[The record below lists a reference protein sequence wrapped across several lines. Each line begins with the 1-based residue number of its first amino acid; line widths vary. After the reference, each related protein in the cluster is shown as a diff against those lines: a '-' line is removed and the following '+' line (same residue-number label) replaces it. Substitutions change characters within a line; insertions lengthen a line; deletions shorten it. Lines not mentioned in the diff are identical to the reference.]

1 MPTIIDGTAIADQF
15 YGDIVQEIDDL
26 KKMHIQPKLGV
37 ILVGEHPASIMYV
50 NMKRRKAEEIGI
62 EVLLIHL
69 PQDSPEA
76 EVQNRIEQFNNDNSV
91 HAFLV
96 QLPLP
101 SHLNSSKLL
110 RMIDPKKD
118 VDGLHPSNIGLL
130 AKGGK
135 IEEMKSSIPCTPLG
149 IIELLDRSNI
159 SIEGKNAVVVGRSN
173 LVGFPVATLLLHRNA
188 TVTIC
193 HSRTRDL
200 GHITR
205 QADILV
211 VAVGR
216 PHLIKEN
223 MVKKGAVVIDTGS
236 GRLNGR
242 LTGDVDFEHVAPRC
256 SAITPVPG
264 GVGPMTIAM
273 IMKNTVRLA
282 KAYAASLDNT
292 NLSSH

>member
-1 MPTIIDGTAIADQF
+1 
-15 YGDIVQEIDDL
+15 YVNL
-26 KKMHIQPKLGV
+26 KKK
-37 ILVGEHPASIMYV
+37 
-50 NMKRRKAEEIGI
+50 KAEEIGLDVTI
-62 EVLLIHL
+62 IHL
-69 PQDSPEA
+69 PQDSPE
-76 EVQNRIEQFNNDNSV
+76 EDVQHHIEQFNNDTSV

-101 SHLNSSKLL
+101 SHLNSPKLL

-200 GHITR
+200 GQVTR

-216 PHLIKEN
+216 PHLIKAN

-236 GRLNGR
+236 GRLNGK
-242 LTGDVDFEHVAPRC
+242 LTGDVDFENVAPRC

-282 KAYAASLDNT
+282 KTYAASLDNI
-292 NLSSH
+292 NNSSH

>member
-1 MPTIIDGTAIADQF
+1 MPTIIDGKAIADQF
-15 YGDIVQEIDDL
+15 YSDIIHEIAEL
-26 KKMHIQPKLGV
+26 KKVHIHPKLGV
-37 ILVGEHPASIMYV
+37 ILVGDNPASKMYV
-50 NMKRRKAEEIGI
+50 NMKRRKAEELGI
-62 EVLLIHL
+62 EMSLIHL
-69 PQDSPEA
+69 PQDSPEE
-76 EVQNRIEQFNNDNSV
+76 EVEHNIEQFNNDSTV
-91 HAFLV
+91 HAFLL

-101 SHLNSSKLL
+101 SHLNSRKLL

-118 VDGLHPSNIGLL
+118 VDGLHPANIGLL
-130 AKGGK
+130 VKGGK
-135 IEEMKSSIPCTPLG
+135 IEEMNFSIPGTPMG

-193 HSRTRDL
+193 HSRTREL
-200 GHITR
+200 GHVTR

-223 MVKKGAVVIDTGS
+223 MVKEGAVVIDTGS
-236 GRLNGR
+236 GLLNGK
-242 LTGDVDFEHVAPRC
+242 LTGDVDFENVAPHC

-273 IMKNTVRLA
+273 IFKNTVRLA
-282 KAYAASLDNT
+282 KAYAASLDKT
-292 NLSSH
+292 NLSSN